1 MKICLSAAENLPE
14 ILRIYS
20 YAREFMARMGN
31 PTQWRGGYPAPDLIA
46 ADIRAGQSDVGV
58 GGDGRIHCTFALLFG
73 DEPTYR
79 EIEGGAWL
87 NDAPYATIHRL
98 AGDGRERGVF
108 AACIAFCR
116 LRCANLR
123 ADTHADNRI
132 MQHLLE
138 EYGFQKCGIIHVG
151 DGSARIAYQ
160 LPAEK

>member
-1 MKICLSAAENLPE
+1 MKIRLSMAEELPE
-14 ILRIYS
+14 ILRIYN
-20 YAREFMARMGN
+20 YARDFMARTGN
-31 PTQWRGGYPAPDLIA
+31 PTQWRDGYPTPELIA
-46 ADIRAGQSDVGV
+46 ADIRAGRGYVGV
-58 GGDGRIHCTFALLFG
+58 GGDGMAHCAFALMFG

-98 AGDGRERGVF
+98 AGDGVEHGIF
-108 AACIAFCR
+108 DACVAFCR
-116 LRCANLR
+116 RRCANLR

-138 EYGFQKCGIIHVG
+138 KNGFQKCGIIHVG